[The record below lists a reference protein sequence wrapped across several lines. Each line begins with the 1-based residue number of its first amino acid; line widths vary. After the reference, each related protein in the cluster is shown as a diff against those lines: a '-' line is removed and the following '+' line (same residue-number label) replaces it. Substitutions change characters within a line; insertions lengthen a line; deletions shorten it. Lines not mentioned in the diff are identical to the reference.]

1 MAGPKFTKQQREEV
15 FNCLLSTFNKNFS
28 PFATEKQMVGLALH
42 FTSQICRKVAKY
54 DNYLNNRTF
63 TTDDLRRAF
72 VEYLIE
78 RLHPITPGAT
88 TMSLLT
94 QTKED

>member
-28 PFATEKQMVGLALH
+28 PFATEQQMVGLTQH
-42 FTSQICRKVAKY
+42 FTTQICRRVAKY
-54 DNYLNNRTF
+54 QNYLTNRTF

-72 VEYLIE
+72 VEYLVE
-78 RLHPITPGAT
+78 RLHVGEE
-88 TMSLLT
+88 
-94 QTKED
+94 QTDDET